1 MDPINGTSREE
12 RFDQEIL
19 FHLDKVT
26 QDNVALG
33 MSPKEARR
41 QALIQFGG
49 ADQVK
54 QQLREV
60 YRYAFF
66 DGVRANLRSAFR
78 FVRRSPSF
86 ALAVILIL
94 ALGIGAN
101 STVYSAIDAI
111 LLRPLPFPHGDEL
124 VRIHQIN
131 DKEKNPESLVS
142 TSRIEDWNRLN
153 STFQAVTGY
162 YAGDT
167 TFRSGSFPE
176 KISVAFVAPRFL
188 NVWGIDPA
196 LGRGFTGAEHTFAGP
211 SAVLVTDRFWR
222 VHLNADAGAVGK
234 PIHLGDSSY
243 TVVGVMPASF
253 SFPEREVDIFEPN
266 PVDAPYTQDRSSSW
280 FTVIGRLKPGV
291 SLARAQADMG
301 AVQARLG
308 QQFSKSDAD
317 LRVELQ
323 PLKSVILGNVQ
334 GSLWLLYGS
343 VSLLLLIACT
353 NIAALLMART
363 AGREHEIAIRYA
375 LGASRTTIVT
385 QLLTEV
391 FVLALLGSLA
401 GLAIAG
407 VATHFFAALAKDL
420 PRVDE
425 VALNGRVMSYSLA
438 CALATT
444 FACGLIPALRGT
456 RRNLSGSLAEGGRT
470 QVSTGAPVLW
480 LLVGVQVSLAVAL
493 LIGSGLLL
501 RSFQALG
508 RVDPGFGPEHVLTL
522 HVSGS
527 WGETANM
534 GKLTQRINRTLEG
547 LRNVPGVVAAATSAS
562 IPGNSPGS
570 ATGLKLA
577 ENSQN
582 ANQSVTA
589 DLRFVYSGYFAT
601 VGIPLLEGEA
611 CRDGLPFDT
620 VLVNRSFATLYF
632 PGAALIGDHLGP
644 AVANDFMRPAQ
655 IRGIVGDAREQ
666 GLDTA
671 PQPTVYW
678 CSSAPGPDPNFLVRT
693 QGDPAAMANILRRR
707 IQELD
712 PGRSVFHVEPLV
724 DQLSERAVE
733 NRLRTFVL
741 TLFAFTAIALVA
753 IGLYG
758 TVNYLS
764 RNRRR
769 ETGLRL
775 AFGALPYEIVSSF
788 LLQGVRVALAGIA
801 AGLLLGAALS
811 RLLTGMLYGITP
823 LDTTTYV
830 AVVSLTLVLAAGA
843 ALPPALRAARVSP
856 GQVLREQ

>member
-1 MDPINGTSREE
+1 MDRSKKAARDEQ
-12 RFDQEIL
+12 FDQEIL

-26 QDNVALG
+26 EDNVALG

-41 QALIQFGG
+41 QAVIQFGG

-60 YRYAFF
+60 HGYALLES
-66 DGVRANLRSAFR
+66 VRANLRSAFR
-78 FVRRSPSF
+78 FIRRSPSF
-86 ALAVILIL
+86 ALAVISIL

-111 LLRPLPFPHGDEL
+111 LVRPLPFPHGDEL
-124 VRIHQIN
+124 IRIHQLN
-131 DKEKNPESLVS
+131 DKDKNPESLVAS
-142 TSRIEDWNRLN
+142 SRVEDWDRLN

-162 YAGDT
+162 YSGDT
-167 TFRSGSFPE
+167 TFLSGSFPE

-188 NVWGIDPA
+188 NVWSVDPA
-196 LGRGFTGAEHTFAGP
+196 LGRGFTAAEHTFAGP
-211 SAVLVTDRFWR
+211 GAVLVTDRFWR

-234 PIHLGDSSY
+234 PIRLGESSY
-243 TVVGVMPASF
+243 TVVGVMPANF
-253 SFPEREVDIFEPN
+253 NFPDRDIDLFEPN
-266 PVDAPYTQDRSSSW
+266 PVDAPYTQDRSSTW
-280 FTVIGRLKPGV
+280 FTVVGRLKPGV
-291 SLARAQADMG
+291 SLAKAQADM
-301 AVQARLG
+301 ASVQARLG

-317 LRVELQ
+317 LRVVLE

-375 LGASRTTIVT
+375 LGASRATIVA

-407 VATHFFAALAKDL
+407 VATHFFAGLAKDL
-420 PRVDE
+420 PRIDE
-425 VALNGRVMSYSLA
+425 VALNGRVMGYSLA

-456 RRNLSGSLAEGGRT
+456 RRTLSGSLAEGGRT
-470 QVSTGAPVLW
+470 QLSTGAPILW

-508 RVDPGFGPEHVLTL
+508 RVDPGFDPEHVLTL

-527 WGETANM
+527 WGETTNM
-534 GKLTQRINRTLEG
+534 GKLTQRINRTLDG
-547 LRNVPGVVAAATSAS
+547 LRSVPGVVAAATSAS
-562 IPGNSPGS
+562 IPGNSLASPT
-570 ATGLKLA
+570 ALKLA
-577 ENSQN
+577 EDSRNV
-582 ANQSVTA
+582 NQSVTA
-589 DLRFVYSGYFAT
+589 DLHFISSGYFAT
-601 VGIPLLEGEA
+601 VGIPLLQGES
-611 CRDGLPFDT
+611 CREGLPFDT
-620 VLVNRSFATLYF
+620 VLVNRSFATRYF

-644 AVANDFMRPAQ
+644 AVPNAFMRSAL

-678 CSSAPGPDPNFLVRT
+678 CSSAPGPDPNFLVRH
-693 QGDPAAMANILRRR
+693 
-707 IQELD
+707 
-712 PGRSVFHVEPLV
+712 PG
-724 DQLSERAVE
+724 
-733 NRLRTFVL
+733 
-741 TLFAFTAIALVA
+741 
-753 IGLYG
+753 
-758 TVNYLS
+758 
-764 RNRRR
+764 
-769 ETGLRL
+769 
-775 AFGALPYEIVSSF
+775 
-788 LLQGVRVALAGIA
+788 
-801 AGLLLGAALS
+801 
-811 RLLTGMLYGITP
+811 
-823 LDTTTYV
+823 
-830 AVVSLTLVLAAGA
+830 
-843 ALPPALRAARVSP
+843 
-856 GQVLREQ
+856 